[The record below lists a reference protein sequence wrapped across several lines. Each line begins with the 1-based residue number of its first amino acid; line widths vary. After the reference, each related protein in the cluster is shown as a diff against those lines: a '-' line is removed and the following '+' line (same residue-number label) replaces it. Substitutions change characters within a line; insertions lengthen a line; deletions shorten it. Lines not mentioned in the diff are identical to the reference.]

1 MIMEEALLI
10 EQSHKGRS
18 GVDLPLVPLYKNRTG
33 QPERSFIGL
42 PEVSEPQVVRHFVR
56 LSQQNFSIDTN
67 FYPLGSCT
75 MKHNPR
81 LNEKMARL
89 SGFNIH
95 PMQPESTIQGAL
107 ELMHELENWLKELTG
122 LPGITLNPAAGAH
135 GEMAGVLVIHK
146 AHEMRGRQRK
156 IVLVPDNAH
165 GTNPATA
172 AMCGYEIK
180 TIRSTPEGIVDMEAL
195 EAALNEDVAAFM
207 LTNPSTVGIFE
218 PNAKKI
224 ADMLHKVGAFFYCD
238 GANFNAI
245 VGKVRPA
252 DFGVD
257 VMHINL
263 HKTFSTPHGG
273 GGPGSGPIVVCEELI
288 PYLPVP
294 VVVKKADGR
303 FSLIDNDT
311 FPSVSREGEGKRPV
325 SNAAPELIKNSIGRM
340 KAFQGHFGMY
350 VRALS
355 YMLSHGA
362 DGMRKASEDAVLS
375 ANYILASLRDKYFV
389 PFPNH
394 HCMHECLLTD
404 KTQKGKGI
412 STMEIAKTLIDE
424 GIHPMTVFFP
434 LVVQGAMLIEP
445 TESETKETLD
455 NFISIMRRIADDVES
470 GKGEEMKLNPRTA
483 PRSKLDEVQAAKFPK
498 LTWAE
503 LLEDKAKAA

>member
-1 MIMEEALLI
+1 MHVEEPLLI
-10 EQSHKGRS
+10 EQSVKGRLA
-18 GVDLPLVPLYKNRTG
+18 VDLPPLTSFKNRTG
-33 QPERSFIGL
+33 TETRTSIGL

-89 SGFNIH
+89 PGFNVH
-95 PMQPESTIQGAL
+95 PMQPESTVQGAL
-107 ELMHELENWLKELTG
+107 ELMHELENYLAELTG

-135 GEMAGVLVIHK
+135 GEMAGIMVIHK
-146 AHEMRGRQRK
+146 AHEVKGRQRK

-180 TIRSTPEGIVDMEAL
+180 TIQSLPNGLVDMEKF

-207 LTNPSTVGIFE
+207 LTNPSTVGFFD
-218 PNAKKI
+218 PNVKII
-224 ADMLHKVGAFFYCD
+224 ADKLHNVGAYFYCD

-245 VGKVRPA
+245 VGKVKPS

-273 GGPGSGPIVVCEELI
+273 GGPGSGPIAVSKELQ

-294 VVVKKADGR
+294 KVVKE
-303 FSLIDNDT
+303 N
-311 FPSVSREGEGKRPV
+311 GEFKLV
-325 SNAAPELIKNSIGRM
+325 HEDKNSIGRM
-340 KAFQGHFGMY
+340 KSYQGHFGMY
-350 VRALS
+350 VRALT

-375 ANYILASLRDKYFV
+375 ANYVLASLRDKYHV
-389 PFPNH
+389 PFPDF

-412 STMEIAKTLIDE
+412 TTMDIAKTLIDH
-424 GIHPMTVFFP
+424 GIHPMTVYFP

-445 TESETKETLD
+445 TESEPKETLD
-455 NFISIMRRIADDVES
+455 EFISIMRRIADEVEA
-470 GKGEEMKLNPRTA
+470 GRGEEYHSAPVKA
-483 PRSKLDEVQAAKFPK
+483 PRKRLDEVKAAREPK
-498 LTWAE
+498 LTWNE
-503 LLEDKAKAA
+503 LKTHN